1 MDDVAEVI
9 SSVRGQSLLQIQM
22 FACKAGIL
30 EWNISLHRTLV
41 CDRVLFAQYNKSAW
55 IDRYLSHP
63 QANLVLF
70 SRESSWPPVVA
81 VELGERKFLALDDLP
96 PTHTLDRILVHT
108 IADHGDNTKAATDS
122 TSADIIRTNKT
133 ED

>member
-81 VELGERKFLALDDLP
+81 VELGERKFLALDDRVKKMGAKDYCLINF
-96 PTHTLDRILVHT
+96 H
-108 IADHGDNTKAATDS
+108 
-122 TSADIIRTNKT
+122 
-133 ED
+133 EDCWKL